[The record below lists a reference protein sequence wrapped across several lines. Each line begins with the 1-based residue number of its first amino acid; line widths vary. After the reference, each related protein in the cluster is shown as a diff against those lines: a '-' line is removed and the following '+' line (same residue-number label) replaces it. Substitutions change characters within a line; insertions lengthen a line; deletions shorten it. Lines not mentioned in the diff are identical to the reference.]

1 MSRFWTDTVRRLTPY
16 VPGEQRQ
23 GDGIVKLNT
32 NENPYPPSPEVF
44 KAIAAVT
51 SDELRRYPD
60 PESTVLCQTLADYH
74 GLDLEEVFVG
84 NGSDEILALSFLGFF
99 TGGPALQY
107 PAVSYSF
114 YPVYCDLYDIPQRP
128 IPLTD
133 KFEIQLD
140 NFAVND
146 GCIIFPNPN
155 APTGRALSRKAIR
168 TLLERHTEYLVV
180 VDEAYIDFGAQSA
193 IPLIKEFPNLLV
205 SQTFSKGRSLAGM
218 RIGAAFAQAPLIEG
232 LKRVKNSFNSYPIDV
247 LAQRAA
253 VASLND
259 DDYFR
264 QTVSAVVDTRT
275 ECIRELQLR
284 GFDVLPSAANFVF
297 ARPSKCSAQ
306 AVFESLNK
314 QNILVRYWSREPIA
328 EWLRISIGTPQEMV
342 RMFAALDALV
352 S

>member
-23 GDGIVKLNT
+23 GVGIVKLNT
-32 NENPYPPSPEVF
+32 NENPYPPSKAVF
-44 KAIAAVT
+44 KAVAAVT
-51 SDELRRYPD
+51 GDELRRYPD
-60 PESTVLCQTLADYH
+60 PESTELCQTLADYH
-74 GLDLEEVFVG
+74 GLDLDQVFVG

-107 PAVSYSF
+107 PAISYSF
-114 YPVYCDLYDIPQRP
+114 YPVYCDLYDIPQQP
-128 IPLTD
+128 IQLTD
-133 KFEIQLD
+133 EFEIELD
-140 NFAVND
+140 NYMANK

-168 TLLERHTEYLVV
+168 TLLERHTEHLVV
-180 VDEAYIDFGAQSA
+180 VDEAYIDFGAETA

-218 RIGAAFAQAPLIEG
+218 RVGSAFAQAPLIEG

-253 VASLND
+253 VASLKD
-259 DDYFR
+259 DDHFR
-264 QTVSAVVDTRT
+264 QTISAVIDTRT

-297 ARPSKCSAQ
+297 ARPTLRSAK
-306 AVFESLNK
+306 AVFEALNE
-314 QNILVRYWSREPIA
+314 QNILVRYWSREPIT
-328 EWLRISIGTPQEMV
+328 EWLRISIGTPQDMA

-352 S
+352 A